1 MLCDA
6 AMRRIHLSDLMVI
19 VERCVTDEAWMNKD
33 EAGKG
38 PRGRV
43 LPDERRLFYAISAL
57 LPQLRQIRLLQRSG
71 VRTDRFCRMLKTHQK
86 CGARLDD
93 DRAPATT
100 GRRYCRM
107 MPQASSGPAPCCGQA

>member
-1 MLCDA
+1 
-6 AMRRIHLSDLMVI
+6 MRRIHLSDLMVI

-71 VRTDRFCRMLKTHQK
+71 VRTDRFCRMLKTRQNA
-86 CGARLDD
+86 ARDL
-93 DRAPATT
+93 
-100 GRRYCRM
+100 M
-107 MPQASSGPAPCCGQA
+107 MTARQPPLAAVTAG